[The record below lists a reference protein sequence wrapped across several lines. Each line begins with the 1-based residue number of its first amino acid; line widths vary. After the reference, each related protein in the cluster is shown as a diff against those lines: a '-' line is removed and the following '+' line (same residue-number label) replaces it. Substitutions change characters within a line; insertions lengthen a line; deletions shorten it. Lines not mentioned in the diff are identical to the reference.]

1 MSDSYYHQPGKD
13 TISEC
18 TTVPATVIKHFVE
31 ELFAPLGFETLVTIV
46 VVKLIAIAILVF
58 AIVLYRSRPRQGN
71 HYDEFEEVEEDE
83 ESMVFMR
90 GSKM

>member
-13 TISEC
+13 TLSQC
-18 TTVPATVIKHFVE
+18 TIVPATVIKHFVE
-31 ELFAPLGFETLVTIV
+31 ELFAPLPFETLITIV
-46 VVKLIAIAILVF
+46 VLELIALAILVF
-58 AIVLYRSRPRQGN
+58 AILLYLSRAPHGN
-71 HYDEFEEVEEDE
+71 HYDEFEEEEEDE

>member
-1 MSDSYYHQPGKD
+1 MSDSYYLQLGRD
-13 TISEC
+13 TLSQC

-31 ELFAPLGFETLVTIV
+31 ELFVPLGFETLISIV
-46 VVKLIAIAILVF
+46 VLKLIALAILVF
-58 AIVLYRSRPRQGN
+58 AIVLYLSRTKHGN
-71 HYDEFEEVEEDE
+71 HYDEFEEEEEDE